1 MIQSHSGILY
11 NNEHE
16 NSMTNHSN
24 VVESQK
30 YNLNERKLYILG
42 DSIYIKYINRQN

>member
-1 MIQSHSGILY
+1 
-11 NNEHE
+11 
-16 NSMTNHSN
+16 MTNYSN

-42 DSIYIKYINRQN
+42 DSIYTKCKNRQN